1 MLIVDASCLY
11 EVVADTPAAEP
22 IRQRLSLDDEHAAPH
37 VIDVEVLGVVRRH
50 LATGRLEAVAATQAI
65 DDLHLW
71 PGERVGHRSLLDRMW
86 ELRSSVRPA
95 DAAYVALAEAFE
107 ATLLT
112 TDARLANASGPQCKI
127 EVFQPST

>member
-1 MLIVDASCLY
+1 MLVVDASCLY

-22 IRQRLSLDDEHAAPH
+22 IRRRLSLDDEHAAPH

-65 DDLHLW
+65 DDLRLW
-71 PGERVGHRSLLDRMW
+71 PGERFGHRLLLDRMW
-86 ELRSSVRPA
+86 ELRASVRSA

-112 TDARLANASGPQCKI
+112 ADTRLAGAPGVRCDI
-127 EVFQPST
+127 EVFRPSN

>member
-71 PGERVGHRSLLDRMW
+71 PGERFGHRSLLDRMW

-127 EVFQPST
+127 EAFQPST